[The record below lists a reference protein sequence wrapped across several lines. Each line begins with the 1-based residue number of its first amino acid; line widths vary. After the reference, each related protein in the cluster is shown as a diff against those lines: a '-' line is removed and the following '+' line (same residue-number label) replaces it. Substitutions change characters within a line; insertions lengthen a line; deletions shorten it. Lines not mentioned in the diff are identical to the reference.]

1 MPWWLSIF
9 WDIVKFILEKINYFK
24 PPEDRPEVILDRT
37 EHDRLKDEDYF
48 VAKNIGSKTAL
59 NIEISA
65 LNLTTTIPFFKEVIV
80 NLIFE
85 FTKIDNLDPKQEK
98 RIDCNVYIIENDGS
112 KVLSNSAKNLYFSS
126 MFNPKYAHVDIHF
139 LFEYNDSSSRRYV
152 THFSIGKS
160 GILTKGVYPIKK
172 PELISKMFIN
182 MMFKRY
188 GITYKKRISC

>member
-24 PPEDRPEVILDRT
+24 PPEDKPEVILDRT

-59 NIEISA
+59 NIEISS
-65 LNLTTTIPFFKEVIV
+65 LNLTTTEPFFKEVII

-98 RIDCNVYIIENDGS
+98 RANCNIYVIENDGR
-112 KVLSNSAKNLYFSS
+112 KVLSNSAKNLYFSP
-126 MFNPKYAHVDIHF
+126 MFNKKYAHTDSHL
-139 LFEYNDSSSRRYV
+139 LFEYNDSSGRKYV

-160 GILTKGVYPIKK
+160 GIVTKGVY
-172 PELISKMFIN
+172 LIRNPKLIN
-182 MMFKRY
+182 KMFKRY
-188 GITYKKRISC
+188 GITYSNPKNE